1 MNVNLANPFEVIL
14 VLSALTMLPFAAV
27 MISSFTKIIVVL
39 GILRNALG
47 LQSTPPN
54 MVLNGLSLIMS
65 CFIMYPVLQDTT
77 ARLEKQDFSQVTI
90 RTIGTVWQDASQPVA
105 TFLKDNSKVE
115 MRQFFLGVAKRTW
128 PAPYRDTVKEGDMMV
143 LIPAFTVSE
152 LSTAFQIGFII
163 YLPFV
168 IIDLVVSNILMALG
182 IIMIAPTTI
191 SLPFKLLLFFLV
203 DGWRRL
209 MEGLVATYH
218 LSPPL

>member
-1 MNVNLANPFEVIL
+1 
-14 VLSALTMLPFAAV
+14 
-27 MISSFTKIIVVL
+27 
-39 GILRNALG
+39 
-47 LQSTPPN
+47 

-77 ARLEKQDFSQVTI
+77 TRLEKQDFSQVTI
-90 RTIGTVWQDASQPVA
+90 QSIGTVWENASQPIS
-105 TFLKDNSKVE
+105 TFLKDNSKAE
-115 MRQFFLGVAKRTW
+115 MRQFFMGVARKTW
-128 PAPYRDTVKEGDMMV
+128 PSPFRDNVKEGDLMV
-143 LIPAFTVSE
+143 LIPSFTVSE

-209 MEGLVATYH
+209 MEGLIATYH